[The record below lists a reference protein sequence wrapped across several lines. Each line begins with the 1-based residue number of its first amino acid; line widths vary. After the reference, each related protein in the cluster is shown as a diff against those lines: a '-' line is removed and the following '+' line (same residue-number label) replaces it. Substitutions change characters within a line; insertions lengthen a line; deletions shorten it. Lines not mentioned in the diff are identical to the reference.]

1 MYVGYV
7 KDGMNNYLNLKYH
20 NLEKMGRILY
30 LYILILKSTSL
41 GLLIYQILKLN
52 IKLWYHLR
60 NISIFLLGIIN
71 NF

>member
-20 NLEKMGRILY
+20 NLGKMGKILCI
-30 LYILILKSTSL
+30 YILILKSTSL

-60 NISIFLLGIIN
+60 NINIFLLGIIN